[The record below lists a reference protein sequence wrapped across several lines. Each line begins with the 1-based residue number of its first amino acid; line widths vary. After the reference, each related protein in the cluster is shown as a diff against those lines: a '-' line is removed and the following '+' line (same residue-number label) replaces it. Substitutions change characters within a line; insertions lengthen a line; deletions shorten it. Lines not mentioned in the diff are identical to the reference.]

1 MNAFTIKDLENLSG
15 IKAHTIRI
23 WEQRYGLLK
32 PQRTNTNIRYYCNA
46 ELKNILTISLLN
58 KYGFKIS
65 QIGQM
70 QPGERQEKVLE
81 LGEENAKTDRTLNEL
96 IQQMVDLN
104 MDQFEDTI
112 DHYIQAHGMETG
124 VNRLILPFI
133 EKMGILWKNGHL
145 HPAHEILVSN
155 SIRQKLV
162 VAIESTPQPD
172 RLGPTHLL
180 FLPEGEYNELPLLL
194 KNFQL
199 RTHRTPTIYLG
210 ANVPMKDVEFVV
222 QLKKPDFAYIP
233 LTRPSD
239 SFNLSKFLIDIQHLM
254 RGKTTLIS
262 GSLVQQYRKKPPPG
276 ILFETV
282 SKPVTT

>member
-1 MNAFTIKDLENLSG
+1 
-15 IKAHTIRI
+15 
-23 WEQRYGLLK
+23 
-32 PQRTNTNIRYYCNA
+32 
-46 ELKNILTISLLN
+46 
-58 KYGFKIS
+58 
-65 QIGQM
+65 
-70 QPGERQEKVLE
+70 
-81 LGEENAKTDRTLNEL
+81 
-96 IQQMVDLN
+96 MVDLN

-112 DHYIQAHGMETG
+112 DHYIQEHGMETG
-124 VNRLILPFI
+124 FNRLILPFI

-254 RGKTTLIS
+254 RGKTTIIS

-282 SKPVTT
+282 SNPVTI